1 MRLRR
6 ATQITVIALAAAVL
20 GAGVA
25 LGDSG
30 GNSSLEPI
38 VTKLKDDFTKLRTDC
53 PDLVTPACE
62 QSEEQIL
69 AYGQAHLEGDTANDP
84 ALIPKMQAVMT
95 LYQRGIDES
104 PAAGGQGK

>member
-6 ATQITVIALAAAVL
+6 ATQATAIGLVLAAI
-20 GAGVA
+20 GAGAA

-30 GNSSLEPI
+30 GNSSPDA
-38 VTKLKDDFTKLRTDC
+38 VAAKLGDDFTHLQENC

-62 QSEEQIL
+62 QAEERIL
-69 AYGQAHLEGDTANDP
+69 AYGQAHLEGQTANDP

-95 LYQRGIDES
+95 LYQRGID
-104 PAAGGQGK
+104 AAPVGGQGK

>member
-6 ATQITVIALAAAVL
+6 ATQVTAIALAVAGL
-20 GAGVA
+20 GVGVA

-30 GNSSLEPI
+30 GNSSPDA
-38 VTKLKDDFTKLRTDC
+38 VAMKLKDDFTQLQANC

-62 QSEEQIL
+62 QAEEQIL
-69 AYGQAHLEGDTANDP
+69 AYGQAHLEGQTANDP
-84 ALIPKMQAVMT
+84 ALIPKVQAVMT